1 MSKNRRTRILIVL
14 VVTIVVSIMM
24 VYSILPESFVNKSTN
39 PLSAIFK
46 PIQNLISSV
55 KESGQNYFSTIALNK
70 ELSNQI
76 AELEQQNVELRLQIK
91 ENEASAIEYDKL
103 KLAFNLSSKYNY
115 SIIKAGRII
124 QRPINLD
131 TYLFRIDQGKKAG
144 IDMSE
149 TKGFPV
155 VNANAQVFG
164 RIYNSDEFS
173 AKVLPL
179 THEGFSVSCYTEDNR
194 GQTFVLR
201 GDPELKSRNL
211 CVLDEIPAA
220 TVINTGDQLITSGL
234 GGIFPYGLELGK
246 VVEILSVDEQGYR
259 QALVEPAINYAETDV
274 VFVMAG
280 LIKSDE
286 AYTGEE

>member
-24 VYSILPESFVNKSTN
+24 VYSILPESFANKSTN

-55 KESGQNYFSTIALNK
+55 RESGQNYFFTTNLNRD
-70 ELSNQI
+70 LSDKI
-76 AELEQQNVELRLQIK
+76 TELERENVELRLQVK
-91 ENEASAIEYDKL
+91 ENEALAIEYDKL

-115 SIIKAGRII
+115 SIIEAGRIT
-124 QRPINLD
+124 QRPINQD
-131 TYLFRIDQGKKAG
+131 TSLFRIDKGKKAG

-149 TKGFPV
+149 IKGFPV

-179 THEGFSVSCYTEDNR
+179 THEGFSVSCYAEDNR

-211 CVLDEIPAA
+211 CVLDEIPVG
-220 TVINTGDQLITSGL
+220 TVINVDDQIITSGL

-246 VVEILSVDEQGYR
+246 VVEILPVDERGYR
-259 QALVEPAINYAETDV
+259 RALVEPAINYAETDV
-274 VFVMAG
+274 VFVMSG
-280 LIKSDE
+280 LAIDDA

>member
-46 PIQNLISSV
+46 PIQNLINNV
-55 KESGQNYFSTIALNK
+55 KESGRNYFSTTRLNK
-70 ELSNQI
+70 ELSNQVT
-76 AELEQQNVELRLQIK
+76 ELEQQNVELRLQIK
-91 ENEASAIEYDKL
+91 ENEALAIEYDKL
-103 KLAFNLSSKYNY
+103 KQAFNLSSKYNY
-115 SIIKAGRII
+115 SIIEAGRIV
-124 QRPINLD
+124 QRPINFD
-131 TYLFRIDQGKKAG
+131 TYLFRIDKGKNAG

-179 THEGFSVSCYTEDNR
+179 THEGFSVSCYAEDNR
-194 GQTFVLR
+194 GETLVLR
-201 GDPELKSRNL
+201 GDPELKSKNL
-211 CVLDEIPAA
+211 CVLDEIPAT
-220 TVINTGDQLITSGL
+220 TVINIEDQLITSGL
-234 GGIFPYGLELGK
+234 GGIFPYGLEIGK
-246 VVEILSVDEQGYR
+246 VVEILPVNEDGYR
-259 QALVEPAINYAETDV
+259 QALVEPALKYDETDV
-274 VFVMAG
+274 VFVMSG
-280 LIKSDE
+280 PVINED
-286 AYTGEE
+286 AYAGEE